1 MNISPE
7 FGDQLSSS
15 PVSAKIKKWA
25 ESLLPF
31 IIALVPT
38 SIITVLSVSSP
49 LILNGINL
57 KIYDYYLL
65 LSSAPASTDAPLI
78 VNIDE
83 KSLEEYG
90 QWPWPR
96 FLIAELLEKI
106 RRDEPLAVGVDIMF
120 PEPDRTS
127 LAKIYKNIERHF
139 DVNITEAQKIP
150 EHLRDN
156 DFLLADILRRGNF
169 VASLYFTFGEQTSGQ
184 SCTVHPLNITTQ
196 YIGKATEEPGFL
208 LQADGVICNLPIFGN
223 AVNRNGFINVEA
235 DSDGILRRV
244 PLLVKYQGKF
254 YPHLSLATLIAALH
268 PKTLLFKI
276 SQYGPSGLI
285 LDDRFIP
292 LDQKGNL
299 AVNLRAP
306 TSSSTRAFEYVSAAD
321 LLNGKVPEKKFTNK
335 IVFLGTSAVGLN
347 DIHHMPGDYVFPGV
361 EFHAHVVDNIL
372 GKTFLRSPQ
381 WATGAELVIIIMT
394 GFVVAFLFFRFGV
407 RVALLTFI
415 ISGIGLFHGSK
426 LLFSSS
432 GVFLSPL
439 YPFLVLLL
447 NFSLIYPIKLYS
459 SERRRRKKKE
469 EIALM
474 QEAILEIITALT
486 EARDQETGGH
496 IRRTQGYI
504 QIMAVE
510 LRKTEKYKKI
520 LTPEEIE
527 VICKVAPLHDVGK
540 IGVPD
545 NILLKPGKL
554 SAKEFEEIKK
564 HTSYG
569 KKIIEAALHRV
580 GSNYFLEKALEIVY
594 THQEKWNGS
603 GYPQGLSGEEIPLA
617 GRIMAVA
624 DVYDALTSTRPY
636 KIPVEHEEAVAIMD
650 ADSGTHFDPELIEV
664 FLKVHERFRKIS
676 LQYAESAESAES
688 TRAAQGVKTLGN
700 PKMGTP

>member
-1 MNISPE
+1 MNIVPE
-7 FGDQLSSS
+7 SGDQPSSY
-15 PVSAKIKKWA
+15 PVSAKVKKWT

-31 IIALVPT
+31 MVALVPT
-38 SIITVLSVSSP
+38 SIITLLSVSSP
-49 LILNGINL
+49 PILSGINL

-65 LSSAPASTDAPLI
+65 LSRAPASADAPLI

-106 RRDEPLAVGVDIMF
+106 RLDEPLAVGVDIMF
-120 PEPDRTS
+120 SEPDRTS
-127 LAKIYKNIERHF
+127 LAKIYKNIEKHF

-156 DFLLADILRRGNF
+156 DSLLADVLRKGNF
-169 VASLYFTFGEQTSGQ
+169 ATSLYFTFDEQTSHH
-184 SCTVHPLNITTQ
+184 SCTVYPLNISTQ
-196 YIGKATEEPGFL
+196 YVGKATVEPEFL
-208 LQADGVICNLPIFGN
+208 LQANGVICNLPIFGQ
-223 AVNRNGFINVEA
+223 AVTRNGFINVEA
-235 DSDGILRRV
+235 DSDGILRRA
-244 PLLVKYQGKF
+244 PLLMKYQGKF

-268 PKTLLFKI
+268 PETLLFKI
-276 SQYGPSGLI
+276 SQHGPSGLV

-292 LDQKGNL
+292 LDKKGNL

-306 TSSSTRAFEYVSAAD
+306 TGSFTRAFEYVSAAD
-321 LLNGKVPEKKFTNK
+321 LLNGNVPEKKFTNK
-335 IVFLGTSAVGLN
+335 IVFLGASAAGLN
-347 DIHHMPGDYVFPGV
+347 DLHHMPGDYVFPGV
-361 EFHAHVVDNIL
+361 EFHAHIVDNIL
-372 GKTFLRSPQ
+372 SKSFLRSPQ
-381 WATGAELVIIIMT
+381 WATGAELIIIIMT
-394 GFVVAFLFFRFGV
+394 GLTVAFLFFRFGAWI
-407 RVALLTFI
+407 ALLTFI
-415 ISGIGLFHGSK
+415 ISGTGLFYGSK
-426 LLFSSS
+426 LLFSFS
-432 GVFLSPL
+432 GIFLSPL
-439 YPFLVLLL
+439 YPILVLLF
-447 NFSLIYPIKLYS
+447 NFFLIYPLKLYR

-504 QIMAVE
+504 QIMAVA
-510 LRKTEKYKKI
+510 LQKTEKYKKV

-564 HTSYG
+564 HTYYG

-617 GRIMAVA
+617 GRIMAIA

-636 KIPVEHEEAVAIMD
+636 KIPVEHEKAVAIMD

-664 FLKVHERFRKIS
+664 FLKVHERFREIS
-676 LQYAESAESAES
+676 LQYAESAES
-688 TRAAQGVKTLGN
+688 TRVAQNAKKLGN
-700 PKMGTP
+700 PKLGTP

>member
-1 MNISPE
+1 M
-7 FGDQLSSS
+7 
-15 PVSAKIKKWA
+15 
-25 ESLLPF
+25 
-31 IIALVPT
+31 PT
-38 SIITVLSVSSP
+38 LIVTVLSISSP
-49 LILNGINL
+49 PILSGINL

-65 LSSAPASTDAPLI
+65 LSRSPASADAPLI

-96 FLIAELLEKI
+96 FLVAELLEKI
-106 RRDEPLAVGVDIMF
+106 RLDEPLAVGVDIMF
-120 PEPDRTS
+120 SEPDRTS
-127 LAKIYKNIERHF
+127 LAELYKNIEKIF
-139 DVNITEAQKIP
+139 NINISEAQKIP

-156 DFLLADILRRGNF
+156 DLLLADVLQRGNF
-169 VASLYFTFGEQTSGQ
+169 VTSLYFTFDEQIPNHR
-184 SCTVHPLNITTQ
+184 CTVHPLNIATQ
-196 YIGKATEEPGFL
+196 VIGNPAESQKVLG
-208 LQADGVICNLPIFGN
+208 QANNVICNLPIFTN
-223 AVNRNGFINVEA
+223 AVSWNGFLNVEA
-235 DSDGILRRV
+235 DPDGILRRV
-244 PLLVKYQGKF
+244 PLLMKYQGKI

-268 PKTLLFKI
+268 PETLLFKI
-276 SQYGPSGLI
+276 SQNGTSGLV
-285 LDDRFIP
+285 LNDRFIP

-299 AVNLRAP
+299 AVNLRSP
-306 TSSSTRAFEYVSAAD
+306 IGTSARAFEYVSAAD
-321 LLNGKVPEKKFTNK
+321 LLNGNVPAKKFTNK
-335 IVFLGTSAVGLN
+335 IVFIGASASGLN
-347 DIHHMPGDYVFPGV
+347 DIHHVPGDYVFPGV

-372 GKTFLRSPQ
+372 SKNFLINPQ
-381 WATGAELVIIIMT
+381 WSTGAELGIIIFIGLT
-394 GFVVAFLFFRFGV
+394 VAFLFFRFGV

-426 LLFSSS
+426 LIFSSS
-432 GVFLSPL
+432 GIFLSPL
-439 YPFLVLLL
+439 YPFLVILL
-447 NFSLIYPIKLYS
+447 NFSLIYPIKLYR
-459 SERRRRKKKE
+459 SERKRRKKKQ

-510 LRKTEKYKKI
+510 LQKTEKYKEV

-564 HTSYG
+564 HTYYG
-569 KKIIEAALHRV
+569 KKIIETALHRV

-594 THQEKWNGS
+594 THQEKWDGK
-603 GYPQGLSGEEIPLA
+603 GYPQGLAGEEIPLA
-617 GRIMAVA
+617 GRIMAIA

-636 KIPVEHEEAVAIMD
+636 KIPVEHEKAVAIMG
-650 ADSGTHFDPELIEV
+650 AESGTHFDPELIEI
-664 FLKVHERFRKIS
+664 FLKVHENFRKIS
-676 LQYAESAESAES
+676 LQYAESAKS
-688 TRAAQGVKTLGN
+688 TRAAQNAKKLRT
-700 PKMGTP
+700 PQGTP